1 MASRTSLDMTY
12 MESAT
17 QLVIPAHWQLV
28 ISWAVL
34 VAGFLTAVGVIHSKL
49 IKPILIKR
57 VILPVKTHVEQVR
70 ENNEAVRNMVGTFV
84 EMNEMVPKLK
94 QVCKMILPNH
104 GSSLPDGIN
113 RIESQLLQLTHQMA
127 SSEAIQEALLLD
139 HPKAVFICNDSGH
152 NVFANKKYAEILEC
166 DREELNDLGWRSF
179 LIPEDIRLYD
189 TLWKTAF
196 TECRD
201 SFFAL
206 KMVTKKSH
214 KVIGFS
220 VKVSVLRSGSG
231 KPTGQFMGL
240 MDEITQAMSLGLD

>member
-1 MASRTSLDMTY
+1 

-17 QLVIPAHWQLV
+17 QLVLPAHWQLI
-28 ISWAVL
+28 ISWTAL
-34 VAGFLTAVGVIHSKL
+34 IAGFLTAAGVVHTKL
-49 IKPILIKR
+49 VKPVLIKR
-57 VILPVKTHVEQVR
+57 VIMPIKTHVEQVR
-70 ENNEAVRNMVGTFV
+70 ENNKAVREMVEVFG
-84 EMNEMVPKLK
+84 EMNVMVPKLK

-139 HPKAVFICNDSGH
+139 HPKAVFICDDKGM
-152 NVFANKKYAEILEC
+152 NVFANKKYAEVLEC
-166 DREELNDLGWRSF
+166 DRDELNDLGWRSF
-179 LIPEDIRLYD
+179 LIPEDIKLYD

-201 SFFAL
+201 SFFSL
-206 KMVTKKSH
+206 QMITKKTH

-220 VKVSVLRSGSG
+220 VKVSVLRSSSG

-240 MDEITQAMSLGLD
+240 MDEITQALSLNLE